1 MAQANLK
8 HLVEDAELRVQRS
21 LRYLDRQR
29 EAVSSLE
36 QTNQDATIAKRLLT
50 ISEKAFEIHVADRA
64 RLTGPSGTATDG
76 AHLRASCHKAT
87 TSGDAP

>member
-36 QTNQDATIAKRLLT
+36 QTNQDATTPKRLLA
-50 ISEKAFEIHVADRA
+50 ISKKAFEIHLADRVRLTQRARRVVARTQDINEREDEPA
-64 RLTGPSGTATDG
+64 RL
-76 AHLRASCHKAT
+76 KI
-87 TSGDAP
+87 